1 MRLPVLENYLREQS
15 DLTAVERFSRRHD
28 ELLKKHPPQT
38 GDSTSR
44 RAPLDRARPAD
55 ARHSEQSEQREE
67 HVYREL
73 IPVTQPRKGEQLSFH
88 VDLDR
93 CTGCKA
99 CVTACHNLNGLDKDE
114 TWRFVGMLHGGTADA
129 PVHQTVTTACHHC
142 VDPACLKGCPVEAYE
157 KDPVTGIV
165 KHLDDQCIGCQYC
178 TWTCPYDV
186 PQYNKRLGIV
196 RKCDMCSGRLEQGEA
211 PACVQACPNEA
222 ISIRI
227 VSQDAVL
234 DEHQADAF
242 LPGSPSPGI
251 TAPTTV
257 YRSHKPLPRN
267 TLPADFYS
275 VSPSHAHNPLV
286 IMLVLTQL
294 SVGAFCMDRVLHSL
308 LPQAATAALVPVQAL
323 VALVLGM
330 LALGA
335 STAHL
340 GRPLYAFRAFL
351 GLKTSWMSREIVA
364 FGAFAGA
371 AMLYAALVWR
381 EHVAQILGVPPLP
394 EQLAQVLEPAVGGV
408 VALSGLLGVLCSVMI
423 YHVTLRRFWMGTPT
437 AMKFF
442 GTALVLGIATTA
454 AVTAVSGLT
463 HPQLGPTLSHAL
475 ELLLKAVALSM
486 FVKLTHE
493 LSLLL
498 HLRDKQQ
505 HDLKRSAL
513 LIAHDLKKPAVLRL
527 TCGVAFGILLPLI
540 GLIALDPGGP
550 DLRMFVL
557 TLVSLVGIVCGE
569 LLERSLFFAA
579 VSAPR
584 MPGAFC

>member
-1 MRLPVLENYLREQS
+1 LPLLDNYLREQN
-15 DLTAVERFSRRHD
+15 DLTAVERFSRDHD
-28 ELLKKHPPQT
+28 QGFKARSKPEQ
-38 GDSTSR
+38 DQD
-44 RAPLDRARPAD
+44 DR
-55 ARHSEQSEQREE
+55 
-67 HVYREL
+67 VYREL
-73 IPVTQPRKGEQLSFH
+73 IPLTLPRAGEQYSFH

-99 CVTACHNLNGLDKDE
+99 CVTACHSLNGLDEDE
-114 TWRFVGMLHGGTADA
+114 TWRFVGVLHGGTPAA
-129 PVHQTVTTACHHC
+129 PVQQTVTTACHHC
-142 VDPACLKGCPVEAYE
+142 VDPACMSGCPVEAYV

-178 TWTCPYDV
+178 TLTCPYEV

-196 RKCDMCSGRLEQGEA
+196 RKCDMCSGRLAAGEA

-227 VSQDAVL
+227 VSQDTVI
-234 DEHQADAF
+234 DDGQADAF
-242 LPGSPSPGI
+242 LPGAPSPGI

-257 YRSHKPLPRN
+257 YRSNKPLPRN

-275 VSPSHAHNPLV
+275 VRPSHQHRPLV
-286 IMLVLTQL
+286 VMLVLTQL
-294 SVGAFCMDRVLHSL
+294 SVGAFCMDRVLQSL
-308 LPQAATAALVPVQAL
+308 LPSAAVAALQPVQAL
-323 VALVLGM
+323 IALVVGL

-371 AMLYAALVWR
+371 AMFYAALAW
-381 EHVAQILGVPPLP
+381 HGPIAAMLGLPDVPEPL
-394 EQLAQVLEPAVGGV
+394 LRVLEPATSSFV
-408 VALSGLLGVLCSVMI
+408 VLSGLLGVYCSVMI
-423 YHVTLRRFWMGTPT
+423 YHVTLRRFWLGWNT
-437 AMKFF
+437 ALKFF
-442 GTALVLGIATTA
+442 GTTVLLGVSTSATVMALC
-454 AVTAVSGLT
+454 GLT
-463 HPQLGPTLSHAL
+463 QPELWPALGPVLTLL
-475 ELLLKAVALSM
+475 VKTMMLSAA
-486 FVKLTHE
+486 FKLAHE

-498 HLRDKQQ
+498 HLGAKQH

-513 LIAHDLKKPAVLRL
+513 LIVNDLKRPAVLRL
-527 TCGVAFGILLPLI
+527 ICGVLCGLVLPLI
-540 GLIALDPGGP
+540 TLLVLASSAPEP
-550 DLRMFVL
+550 RVFVL
-557 TLVSLVGIVCGE
+557 MLACWLGLLFGE

-584 MPGAFC
+584 MPGAFS

>member
-1 MRLPVLENYLREQS
+1 VERATPIIRLPLLDNYLREQS
-15 DLTAVERFSRRHD
+15 DLTAVERFSRHHD
-28 ELLKKHPPQT
+28 ASLGASPTEAKRKQKHNN
-38 GDSTSR
+38 
-44 RAPLDRARPAD
+44 
-55 ARHSEQSEQREE
+55 E
-67 HVYREL
+67 HQPEDERVYREL
-73 IPVTQPRKGEQLSFH
+73 IPLSQPRPGEQLSFH

-99 CVTACHNLNGLDKDE
+99 CVTACHSLNGLDETE
-114 TWRFVGMLHGGTADA
+114 TWRFVGVLHGGSPTA
-129 PVHQTVTTACHHC
+129 PVQQTVTTACHHC
-142 VDPACLKGCPVEAYE
+142 VDPACMSGCPVEAYV

-178 TWTCPYDV
+178 TLTCPYEV

-196 RKCDMCSGRLEQGEA
+196 RKCDMCSGRLAAGEA

-227 VSQDAVL
+227 VSQDSVL
-234 DEHQADAF
+234 DDGQADTF
-242 LPGSPSPGI
+242 LPGAPSPGI

-257 YRSHKPLPRN
+257 YRSNKPLPRN

-275 VSPSHAHNPLV
+275 VRPSHQHQPLV
-286 IMLVLTQL
+286 VMLVLTQL
-294 SVGAFCMDRVLHSL
+294 SVGAFCMDRVLQTM
-308 LPQAATAALVPVQAL
+308 LPPAAVAALLPVQAL
-323 VALVLGM
+323 IALVVGL

-371 AMLYAALVWR
+371 AVFYAGLVWR
-381 EHVAQILGVPPLP
+381 EPIADLLGLP
-394 EQLAQVLEPAVGGV
+394 HLPASWARVLEPATSGFVVG
-408 VALSGLLGVLCSVMI
+408 SGLLGVFCSVMI
-423 YHVTLRRFWMGTPT
+423 YHVTLRRFWLGWNT
-437 AMKFF
+437 ALKFF
-442 GTALVLGIATTA
+442 GTTLLLGVATSATLGALC
-454 AVTAVSGLT
+454 GLSQ
-463 HPQLGPTLSHAL
+463 PDLWPLLSPTLI
-475 ELLLKAVALSM
+475 LLLKTVIVSAG
-486 FVKLTHE
+486 FKLGHE

-498 HLRDKQQ
+498 HLGAKQQ

-513 LIAHDLKKPAVLRL
+513 LLTNDLKGPAAARL
-527 TCGVAFGILLPLI
+527 VCGIVF
-540 GLIALDPGGP
+540 GLIVPFLSLLTLDPLTIGP
-550 DLRMFVL
+550 SLLVL
-557 TLVSLVGIVCGE
+557 TALSWLGLLVGE

-584 MPGAFC
+584 MPGAFS